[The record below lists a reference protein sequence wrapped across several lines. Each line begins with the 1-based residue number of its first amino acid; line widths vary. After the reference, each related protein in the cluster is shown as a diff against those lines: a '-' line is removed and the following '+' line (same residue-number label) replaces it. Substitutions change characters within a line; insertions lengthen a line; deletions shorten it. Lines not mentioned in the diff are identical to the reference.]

1 MADTWAVVNGAVQ
14 SAAPKISNA
23 VNNLPKQLSSKIP
36 AGTIA
41 TVGNAIGQVDAKLA
55 KAAAALQ
62 VPPVT
67 NPTAYIEGIGWGTG
81 TPTSAAAAAAKASPA
96 ASNANTNTYSGT
108 APATNPETVRTTILD
123 PTKGEVN
130 LILDSF
136 LQGLAG
142 GLSSILGQGL
152 NNFLG
157 SLPGTVQQLLSSTGL
172 TGALGSALS
181 NFDAA
186 LGNALGGMSN
196 ALGNMAGKI
205 AGDFGKV
212 VGNIPG
218 VGPVF
223 QGLTKGIGD
232 FSNNLSNAV
241 NGLPTDLKTV
251 ISAASAQVGANLIGK
266 AFKKPDIVKNVGVQ
280 VARNIAFKDNPAKQ
294 LIDIAN
300 SANRMNLKTFKTTG
314 DKIFSQ
320 VGQAAKKAAKKFS
333 TKLFKKNPWYLR
345 FSQLPIDPVVN
356 KVENGKLYTTK
367 ERREIFGEKNSPAK
381 EYQRAYDLVLSPEE
395 ETQIL
400 TQETIPVNVAIA
412 LSELTEK
419 EQNEIIQGTIPESIE
434 ENYTKALEFKQPKS
448 KQKKSLLTK
457 DITSINDQKNTVIID
472 KEEYEIDGV
481 PAGVTTTEYV
491 ESSSVLIGRSANFLL
506 KTDDP
511 ITTISGFGAKKQPNK
526 SLKKAAELLKKKY
539 NLPSNAILTRAN
551 FDADGNLVGAEFLKP
566 GGYPSRSNQLR
577 GSISNFVNTSTESS
591 NFTGKGGIPALR
603 RLNRLG

>member
-81 TPTSAAAAAAKASPA
+81 QLNSSAAAAAKSSPTS
-96 ASNANTNTYSGT
+96 SNANTNTYAGT
-108 APATNPETVRTTILD
+108 APANNVEKVRTTILD

-130 LILDSF
+130 LIVDSF

-157 SLPGTVQQLLSSTGL
+157 GLPGTVQQLLSSTGL

-181 NFDAA
+181 NFDSA

-212 VGNIPG
+212 IGNIPG

-223 QGLTKGIGD
+223 QGLTKGIGS
-232 FSNNLSNAV
+232 FSKNLSDAV
-241 NGLPTDLKTV
+241 NGLPSDLQTA

-266 AFKKPDIVKNVGVQ
+266 AFKKPNIVKDVGVQ

-300 SANRMNLKTFKTTG
+300 SANSMNLKTYKTTG

-345 FSQLPIDPVVN
+345 FSQLPIDPVVT
-356 KVENGKLYTTK
+356 KVENGKLYTAK
-367 ERREIFGEKNSPAK
+367 ERRAIFGEKNSPAK
-381 EYQRAYDLVLSPEE
+381 EYQRAYDLVLNDEQV
-395 ETQIL
+395 TQIKNDEMPL
-400 TQETIPVNVAIA
+400 EVTIAI
-412 LSELTEK
+412 SELTEK
-419 EQNEIIQGTIPESIE
+419 EQEDLIQGKIPVTLEKEIQKVETVKNIKQETIAPVLG
-434 ENYTKALEFKQPKS
+434 KAVQKYRNRRISLEPLVPDDLTLDGEIKTFSKNFVGVLGKQPVLVP
-448 KQKKSLLTK
+448 KQVK
-457 DITSINDQKNTVIID
+457 DFT
-472 KEEYEIDGV
+472 
-481 PAGVTTTEYV
+481 
-491 ESSSVLIGRSANFLL
+491 SVLLPKNQIGF
-506 KTDDP
+506 
-511 ITTISGFGAKKQPNK
+511 ISR
-526 SLKKAAELLKKKY
+526 KA
-539 NLPSNAILTRAN
+539 
-551 FDADGNLVGAEFLKP
+551 
-566 GGYPSRSNQLR
+566 
-577 GSISNFVNTSTESS
+577 
-591 NFTGKGGIPALR
+591 
-603 RLNRLG
+603 NRLG